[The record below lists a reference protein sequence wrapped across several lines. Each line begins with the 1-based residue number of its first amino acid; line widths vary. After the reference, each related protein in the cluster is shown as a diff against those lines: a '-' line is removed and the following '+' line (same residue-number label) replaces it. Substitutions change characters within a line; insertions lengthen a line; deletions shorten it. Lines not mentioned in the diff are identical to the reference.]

1 MSAYNR
7 IANVYAEGKGVNWEN
22 LPPPQPVRGA
32 AKHVW
37 MVSIGVAALVG
48 FVAWRMVAVP
58 ILPGDSGLNTPPV
71 EIVRKADGIP
81 YATRHGEIR
90 TAKLSAGSTLANDPD
105 TPVTTYIGQQAR

>member
-22 LPPPQPVRGA
+22 LPQPQPVRGA
-32 AKHVW
+32 VKHVW

-71 EIVRKADGIP
+71 EIVRKADGIQ
-81 YATRHGEIR
+81 YATRLGEIR
-90 TAKLSAGSTLANDPD
+90 TE
-105 TPVTTYIGQQAR
+105 IGRASCRERVCQYV